1 MTEAIAK
8 PAIPDDAWIACRHC
22 RRPLYA
28 KRFAR
33 EQYVCPE
40 CSWHAPLTAHQRID
54 LLLDADGREELP
66 TPATVSDPLDFVD
79 SRPYR
84 QRLTEARAGT
94 DLDEAVVCLRGRIAG
109 TPVVLAVMDFRFMG
123 GSLGTAVG
131 ERITA
136 AAEAALRERTPL
148 VLVTASG
155 GARMQEGAL
164 SLMQMAKTSQ
174 ALAQLDEAGVLTIA
188 VVTDPTYGGV
198 AASFASLTDV
208 IIAEPKAR
216 LGFAGPR
223 VIEQTIRRKLPA
235 GFQSAEFLLE
245 HGLVDLVSPR
255 SQLRNALARLL
266 ACAPTPADG
275 APAADPAGTAAPG
288 LASTAAT
295 DSASTVV
302 TDPAELTELDP
313 WQVVQR
319 ARDINRPT
327 TLDYISYLIDGFTEL
342 HGDRAAEDC
351 SALVGG
357 VGLLD
362 GRPIVV
368 IGHQKGHNTRELV
381 QRNFGMPSPAGY
393 RKAARLMRLAGKLR
407 VPLVTLIDTPGAYPG
422 PEAEE
427 KGQSVAIAESIRLMS
442 RLPVPVVAVVT
453 GEGGSGGAL
462 ALGVA
467 NRVLMLEQG
476 IYSVISPEGCAAILW
491 QTPREAATAASALR
505 LTAPELLRS
514 GVVDGVVPEPA
525 GGAQADQGGAAEA
538 LRAALVAS
546 LRPLDGLPPEE
557 VVHHRWARFR
567 QYGAIN
573 EQGRRA

>member
-1 MTEAIAK
+1 MTEVIAK
-8 PAIPDDAWIACRHC
+8 PAIPDDAWIACRRC

-40 CSWHAPLTAHQRID
+40 CGWHAPLTAHQRVE
-54 LLLDADGREELP
+54 LLLDRDGREELP
-66 TPATVSDPLDFVD
+66 APATVSDPLDFVD
-79 SRPYR
+79 SRPYP
-84 QRLTEARAGT
+84 QRLIEARAGT
-94 DLDEAVVCLRGRIAG
+94 DLDEAVICLRGRIAG
-109 TPVVLAVMDFRFMG
+109 APVVLAVMDFRFMG

-198 AASFASLTDV
+198 AASFASLTD
-208 IIAEPKAR
+208 IIVAEPKAR

-245 HGLVDLVSPR
+245 HGLVDLISPR
-255 SQLRNALARLL
+255 NQLRSALARLL
-266 ACAPTPADG
+266 ACAPAPADG
-275 APAADPAGTAAPG
+275 APPADPAGP
-288 LASTAAT
+288 AAT
-295 DSASTVV
+295 DQESIVV

-357 VGLLD
+357 LGLLD
-362 GRPIVV
+362 GRPVVV
-368 IGHQKGHNTRELV
+368 IGHQKGHTTRELV

-393 RKAARLMRLAGKLR
+393 RKAARLMRLAAKLR

-427 KGQSVAIAESIRLMS
+427 KGQSVAIAESIRLLS

-467 NRVLMLEQG
+467 NRVLMLENA

-491 QTPREAATAASALR
+491 QTPREAAAAATALR

-514 GVVDGVVPEPA
+514 RVVDGVIPEPA
-525 GGAQADQGGAAEA
+525 GGAQLDQGGAAEA
-538 LRAALVAS
+538 LRDALVAS
-546 LRPLDGLPPEE
+546 LQPLAGLSSEDI
-557 VVHHRWARFR
+557 VNHRWTRFR
-567 QYGAIN
+567 RYGTSG
-573 EQGRRA
+573 EDQGRQA